1 MQASVVKVLTE
12 LLEQERQK
20 ATEIVKENKKKGR
33 KRKISED
40 QLATGAPK
48 SKKKHLVDGAG
59 AITPE
64 KTSKAKSK
72 LDKVNADGKGK
83 GSPGSRGA
91 KEKPKSELGLKVE
104 SQEQSDSKSKKD
116 KKKSNK
122 SKLLPSWA
130 YTAVQGR
137 GSRASLSHTPQRV
150 RTREVGFPE

>member
-20 ATEIVKENKKKGR
+20 TTEIVKESKKGR
-33 KRKISED
+33 KRKLSEN
-40 QLATGAPK
+40 QLAAGAPK

-64 KTSKAKSK
+64 KTSKTKSK
-72 LDKVNADGKGK
+72 LDKANADGKGK

-104 SQEQSDSKSKKD
+104 SRQQSDSKSKKD
-116 KKKSNK
+116 KKKSSK
-122 SKLLPSWA
+122 SK
-130 YTAVQGR
+130 
-137 GSRASLSHTPQRV
+137 
-150 RTREVGFPE
+150 

>member
-33 KRKISED
+33 KRKLSED
-40 QLATGAPK
+40 QLAAGAPK
-48 SKKKHLVDGAG
+48 SKKKHLEDGAG

-83 GSPGSRGA
+83 GSPGSQGA

-104 SQEQSDSKSKKD
+104 RQEQSDSKSKKD
-116 KKKSNK
+116 KKKSRK
-122 SKLLPSWA
+122 SK
-130 YTAVQGR
+130 
-137 GSRASLSHTPQRV
+137 
-150 RTREVGFPE
+150 